1 MSATHRIIRWKDLF
15 NGPGIR
21 SALRGTSR
29 YFLGKRGHRLVYWM
43 RMYYRVRLMIMIQTH
58 EPIGKIA
65 RRQEVRLWVDGR
77 ESFRRLEILIRQA
90 RVQIVVQTFIW
101 KNDATGRWLARLLL
115 EAADRGVNIDIT
127 KEAVGDFFEFH
138 GDFLGTKEDP
148 AFPWPAF
155 WSHPRIRIHHST
167 NNDHAK
173 VFIIDDH
180 TLLLTGMNIADEYR
194 YQWHDYMVELRGGRF
209 VERFLKRQSMASNEG
224 TVRLVMNTED
234 QKDIRPALI
243 ELLTS
248 AQEHIVLEHCY
259 ISDPEV
265 IDLLIAKSKN
275 GVRITVLLPDWVE
288 FHHHANMVA
297 VGRLISYGNSA
308 NVSVHFYPGKFHA
321 KVIVVDHTTALIGS
335 MNLFKSSI
343 DDMGE
348 VNVLIRKH
356 MRTLWKLRDA
366 LRQTV
371 FLSRPINSPPPF
383 LWISR
388 WLAWLGL

>member
-1 MSATHRIIRWKDLF
+1 M
-15 NGPGIR
+15 
-21 SALRGTSR
+21 
-29 YFLGKRGHRLVYWM
+29 VYWM
-43 RMYYRVRLMIMIQTH
+43 RMYYRVRLMIMLQTG

-65 RRQEVRLWVDGR
+65 RRRDVRLWVDGK
-77 ESFRRLEILIRQA
+77 ESFRRLELLIRQA
-90 RVQIVVQTFIW
+90 RVQVVVQTFIW
-101 KNDATGRWLARLLL
+101 KNDATGRWMAKLLID
-115 EAADRGVNIDIT
+115 AADRGVNVDIT

-138 GDFLGTKEDP
+138 GDFLGTKGDHES
-148 AFPWPAF
+148 PWPAF

-194 YQWHDYMVELRGGRF
+194 YRWHDYMVELRGERF
-209 VERFLKRQSMASNEG
+209 VERFLKRESMGQDAG
-224 TVRLVMNTED
+224 AVRLVMNTEE
-234 QKDIRPALI
+234 QKDIRPVLVN
-243 ELLTS
+243 LLSS
-248 AQEHIVLEHCY
+248 AREHIALEHCY

-265 IDLLIAKSKN
+265 IDLLIQKSKN
-275 GVRITVLLPDWVE
+275 GVRVTVLLPDWVE

-297 VGRLISYGNSA
+297 VGRLISYGNAA
-308 NVSVHFYPGKFHA
+308 NVSVHLYPGKFHA
-321 KVIVVDHTTALIGS
+321 KVIIVDHEAAFIGS

-348 VNVLIRKH
+348 VNVLIRNH
-356 MRTLWKLRDA
+356 TRMLWKLREE
-366 LRQTV
+366 LRHTV
-371 FLSRPINSPPPF
+371 LLSRPLNSPPPF

>member
-1 MSATHRIIRWKDLF
+1 MFRIASWRDFF

-43 RMYYRVRLMIMIQTH
+43 RMYYRVRLMIMLQTN

-65 RRQEVRLWVDGR
+65 RRQEVRLWVDGK
-77 ESFRRLEILIRQA
+77 ESFRRLETLIRQA
-90 RVQIVVQTFIW
+90 RVQVVVQTFIW
-101 KNDATGRWLARLLL
+101 KNDATGRWMARLLL

-138 GDFLGTKEDP
+138 GDFLGTKDDP
-148 AFPWPAF
+148 HSPWDAF

-209 VERFLKRQSMASNEG
+209 VEHFLKRQSMGSHEG
-224 TVRLVMNTED
+224 VVRLVMNTEE
-234 QKDIRPALI
+234 QKDIRPVLVDF
-243 ELLTS
+243 LSS
-248 AQEHIVLEHCY
+248 AREHIVLEHCY
-259 ISDPEV
+259 ISDQEV
-265 IDLLIAKSKN
+265 IDLLIDKSKK

-297 VGRLISYGNSA
+297 IGRLISYGNTS
-308 NVSVHFYPGKFHA
+308 NVSVHLYPGKFHA
-321 KVIVVDHTTALIGS
+321 KVIVVDHTSALIGS

-343 DDMGE
+343 DEMGE
-348 VNVLIRKH
+348 VNVLIKKH
-356 MRTLWKLRDA
+356 MRILWKLRDA

-371 FLSRPINSPPPF
+371 FISRPINSPPPF

>member
-1 MSATHRIIRWKDLF
+1 MPRLATWRDLF

-21 SALRGTSR
+21 SALRGTVR

-43 RMYYRVRLMIMIQTH
+43 RMYYRVRLMIVLRGN

-65 RRQEVRLWVDGR
+65 RRRDVRLWVDGK
-77 ESFRRLEILIRQA
+77 ESFRRLEYLIRQA
-90 RVQIVVQTFIW
+90 REQVIVQTFIW
-101 KNDATGRWLARLLL
+101 KNDATGRWMARLLL
-115 EAADRGVNIDIT
+115 EAADRGVTIDIT

-138 GDFLGTKEDP
+138 GDFLGTKDEKNG
-148 AFPWPAF
+148 PWPAF
-155 WSHPRIRIHHST
+155 WSHPRIRIHHSA

-194 YQWHDYMVELRGGRF
+194 YQWHDYMVELRGAVF
-209 VERFLKRQSMASNEG
+209 VERFLKRESMSAEEG
-224 TVRLVMNTED
+224 SVQLIMNTEEK
-234 QKDIRPALI
+234 KDIRPVLMDFL
-243 ELLTS
+243 ES
-248 AQEHIVLEHCY
+248 AHEHIVLEQCY
-259 ISDPEV
+259 ISDPE
-265 IDLLIAKSKN
+265 IIGLLIDKSKK
-275 GVRITVLLPDWVE
+275 GVRITVLLPDLVE

-297 VGRLISYGNSA
+297 VGRLITYGNAA
-308 NVSVHFYPGKFHA
+308 NVSVHLYRGKFHA
-321 KVIVVDHTTALIGS
+321 KVIVVDHLAVFIGS

-343 DDMGE
+343 DEMGE

-356 MRTLWKLRDA
+356 MRILWKLRES

-371 FLSRPINSPPPF
+371 LLSRPLNSPPPF

>member
-1 MSATHRIIRWKDLF
+1 MFRIASWRDLF
-15 NGPGIR
+15 YGPGIR
-21 SALRGTSR
+21 SSLRGTVR

-43 RMYYRVRLMIMIQTH
+43 RMYYRLRLMLMMQTG
-58 EPIGKIA
+58 EPIWKIA
-65 RRQEVRLWVDGR
+65 RRRDVRLWVDGK
-77 ESFRRLEILIRQA
+77 ESFRRLEYLIRQA
-90 RVQIVVQTFIW
+90 KEQVIVQTFIW
-101 KNDATGRWLARLLL
+101 KNDATGRWMAKLLL
-115 EAADRGVNIDIT
+115 EAADRGVTVDIT

-138 GDFLGTKEDP
+138 GDFLGTKENHAD
-148 AFPWPAF
+148 PWPAF
-155 WSHPRIRIHHST
+155 WSHPRITIHHST

-194 YQWHDYMVELRGGRF
+194 DKWHDYLVELRGGHF
-209 VERFLKRQSMASNEG
+209 VEGFLKRESKSPSSGSVQ
-224 TVRLVMNTED
+224 LFMNTEER
-234 QKDIRPALI
+234 KEMRSALMT
-243 ELLTS
+243 LLQD
-248 AQEHIVLEHCY
+248 AKEHIVLEHCY

-265 IDLLIAKSKN
+265 IDLLIAKSKS
-275 GVRITVLLPDWVE
+275 GVRVTVMLPDWVE

-297 VGRLISYGNSA
+297 IGRLITYGKSA
-308 NVSVHFYPGKFHA
+308 NVSVHLYPGKFHA
-321 KVIVVDHTTALIGS
+321 KVIMVDHATVFMGS

-348 VNVLIRKH
+348 VNVLIRQNH
-356 MRTLWKLRDA
+356 RILWKLRES

-371 FLSRPINSPPPF
+371 FLSRPISSPPPF